1 MNTAVVG
8 LQWGDEGKGKV
19 IDYLS
24 RDADIIVRFQG
35 GNNAGHTVVCDG
47 KKYVFHVIPS
57 GILHK
62 NKVCVIGN
70 GVVLDPKVLLDEIEY
85 LKKNGV
91 DISPKNLR
99 ISSLAHV
106 IMPYHRSLDSF
117 REEKREQKIGT
128 TKRGIGPCYVD
139 KVARCGVRVVDLLDC
154 ETLAFKIKDNL
165 NEKNPLY
172 KNVYGAEP
180 FSFNAV
186 FNEYN
191 EYGKKLAPYCCDTVE
206 YLYDKRKKRFLF
218 EGAQGTFLDVDFGT
232 YPFVTSS
239 STIAP
244 NAGVGSGAPFVKIDR
259 VIGVTKAYTTRVGEG
274 PFPTEFDEKMGE
286 QIRKLG
292 NEFGA
297 TTQRPR
303 RCGWLDLPLLRRAA
317 ILNNITHI
325 ALTKLDVLDSLTQ
338 LKYAVSYQGKFKKF
352 SDFPHDLA
360 LARPVYKTISG
371 WGCDTTAI
379 RDFKKLPR
387 RVKDY
392 IQLIEKS
399 IGVKVQYASVGQN
412 RDAIIKQPGV

>member
-1 MNTAVVG
+1 MNTIVVG
-8 LQWGDEGKGKV
+8 LQWGDEGKGKI

-35 GNNAGHTVVCDG
+35 GNNAGHTVVCGG
-47 KKYVFHVIPS
+47 KKYIFHVIPS

-62 NKVCVIGN
+62 NKICVIGN

-85 LKKNGV
+85 LKKNGI
-91 DISPKNLR
+91 DISPENLK

-117 REEKREQKIGT
+117 REAKREQKIGT
-128 TKRGIGPCYVD
+128 TKRGIGPCYSD
-139 KVARCGVRVVDLLDC
+139 KIARCGVRVVDLLDC
-154 ETLAFKIKDNL
+154 DTLAFKIKDNL

-172 KNVYGAEP
+172 KNVYGAAP
-180 FSFNAV
+180 FSFNDV
-186 FNEYN
+186 FSEYN
-191 EYGKKLAPYCCDTVE
+191 DYAKKLAPYCCDTVE

-325 ALTKLDVLDSLTQ
+325 ALTKLDVLDSLPQ
-338 LKYAVSYQGKFKKF
+338 LKYAYAYEGKFKKF
-352 SDFPHDLA
+352 SAFPHDLS
-360 LARPVYKTISG
+360 LARPVYKTIEG
-371 WGCDTTAI
+371 WHCDTTGV
-379 RDFKKLPR
+379 RGYKKLPR
-387 RVKDY
+387 QVKNY
-392 IQLIEKS
+392 IQLIEKFV
-399 IGVKVQYASVGQN
+399 GAKVQYASVGQN
-412 RDAIIKQPGV
+412 RDAIIKKPGV